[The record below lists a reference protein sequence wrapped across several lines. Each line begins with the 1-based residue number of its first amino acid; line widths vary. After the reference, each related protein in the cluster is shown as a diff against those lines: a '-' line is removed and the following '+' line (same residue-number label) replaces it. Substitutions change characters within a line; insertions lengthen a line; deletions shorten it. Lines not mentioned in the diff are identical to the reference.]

1 MSEETQ
7 SESLATENKGR
18 NKGWDNLRPWQ
29 PGQSG
34 NPGGRPKKKL
44 IDEALAE
51 LLEAQD
57 SAEAGELAKVLLAK
71 AKDGDVRAA
80 QLIAERT
87 QGKPN
92 QKVELTGKDGG
103 AIDTTLRV
111 EFVDGKS

>member
-1 MSEETQ
+1 MSD
-7 SESLATENKGR
+7 SNAANSN
-18 NKGWDNLRPWQ
+18 DNSRPWLKDHQWQ

-34 NPGGRPKKKL
+34 NPSGRPKKKL
-44 IDEALAE
+44 IDEALTE
-51 LLEAQD
+51 LLEAEN
-57 SAEAGELAKVLLAK
+57 SKEAIVLAAKLLELAQA
-71 AKDGDVRAA
+71 GDVRAS